1 MDRGKSQTMNEISSN
16 LAKHDRYTE
25 LIRDLKKAIL
35 YHFYLEAIFIEYA
48 ILEDRTK
55 SILMHSKR
63 YNENKHDSLS
73 KKVTE
78 ILVLIRQSSNRLSR
92 YLSIETVES
101 IRSWM
106 KNRNA
111 LIHHLPQI
119 SCCEDDVMNIALE
132 GVLLVKKIS
141 NASTSFR
148 RYTAQNSPL

>member
-1 MDRGKSQTMNEISSN
+1 MNKISSN

-25 LIRDLKKAIL
+25 LLRDLKKAIL
-35 YHFYLEAIFIEYA
+35 YRFYLEAIFIEYA

-55 SILMHSKR
+55 SILMHSNR

-78 ILVLIRQSSNRLSR
+78 LLVLIRQSSNRLSR
-92 YLSIETVES
+92 YLSIEKVES

-106 KNRNA
+106 KSRNT

-119 SCCEDDVMNIALE
+119 TCCNDDVMKIALD
-132 GVLLVKKIS
+132 GQNLTKTIS

-148 RYTAQNSPL
+148 RYTVLK

>member
-1 MDRGKSQTMNEISSN
+1 MVKGKDQTMNEISSN
-16 LAKHDRYTE
+16 LAKHDRYTD
-25 LIRDLKKAIL
+25 LLRDLKKAIL
-35 YHFYLEAIFIEYA
+35 YRFYLEAIFIEYS
-48 ILEDRTK
+48 ILEDRTQ
-55 SILMHSKR
+55 SILMHSNR
-63 YNENKHDSLS
+63 YNEKKHDSLS

-78 ILVLIRQSSNRLSR
+78 ILVYLRQSSNRLSR
-92 YLSIETVES
+92 YLSVETAES

-106 KNRNA
+106 NNRNT

-148 RYTAQNSPL
+148 RYTAQKKTS